1 MTRRPGVLV
10 LLVAACTPAAS
21 RPPDGGGREETSHE
35 REVVLAWI
43 RQPDGATETLRLDR
57 DGTVLGRH
65 PEIRIATSTGEWIWR
80 TAEIAVPTAPC
91 PSAPPDEAGPDAARP
106 GRAMRA
112 TLERADGRAAQ
123 SIVAPGRPPP
133 DTSELLHEVRLVGS
147 VGAKLFVEESSYVYA
162 CGAHGMTTVTFRVW
176 DAVRGAEID
185 VLRDLPDLDR
195 LTARAHAQLAEPEDD
210 SAEAPELT
218 AVIPRFGPDRVR
230 FEAQL
235 TAPTCYACS
244 DGVWS
249 SYTRSVRLPTAPPPV
264 LGSDAELPYA
274 VKRFVRELGRSR
286 TREDPS
292 VELGGWSRRAP

>member
-10 LLVAACTPAAS
+10 LLVAACTPGAS
-21 RPPDGGGREETSHE
+21 RPPDGGGREETPRE

-91 PSAPPDEAGPDAARP
+91 PSDPPDEAGPDTSRP
-106 GRAMRA
+106 GRTTRA
-112 TLERADGRAAQ
+112 TLERADGQMAQ
-123 SIVAPGRPPP
+123 SVVAPERPPP
-133 DTSELLHEVRLVGS
+133 DTNELLHEVRLLGS

-176 DAVRGAEID
+176 DAERGAEID
-185 VLRDLPDLDR
+185 LLRGIPDLDR
-195 LTARAHAQLAEPEDD
+195 LTARAHAKLAEPGDD
-210 SAEAPELT
+210 GAETPELT

-230 FEAQL
+230 FDAQL

-264 LGSDAELPYA
+264 LVNDAELPDA
-274 VKRFVRELGRSR
+274 VRRFVRGLGRAR
-286 TREDPS
+286 PQEDLS
-292 VELGGWSRRAP
+292 VELGGFSRRAP